1 MVNAYSLMPVLAQ
14 QLRKVAASRL
24 DKEVAAG
31 NVSYSDVDPRIP
43 RPMGSSGMAKRI
55 SRAEGMAPA
64 ARTPE
69 QVNRTRTLNDALFK
83 NQHARADRSIQ
94 GFVPRQPPQTE
105 RLVKGPQRRLEL
117 HDRMLPGMG
126 PASMDIGGDAIS
138 VYAPHT
144 SGQFI
149 RTFNEPAGAVRAGLH
164 VHPSITSETQ
174 NKFLVP
180 PADVDRTLNH
190 TIMQHEFGE
199 ADLLGAKNVTPFAS
213 HFGVQPITREQQAL
227 MGDPEAQAIMQKARA
242 SNPDDALVQRK
253 LREAGAT
260 PNSPLP
266 VEGRAA
272 RSVERNLAANPTQ
285 LNKATRAQT
294 LQRELQ
300 QQLATTTPHPS
311 GEAWD
316 LRNYSTVPQNVK
328 NYLGEHAPALKELPA
343 QLQSATKSPT
353 DKLRLLKDL
362 YTRMRPG
369 YGAVKNFLR

>member
-24 DKEVAAG
+24 DKEVSAG

-43 RPMGSSGMAKRI
+43 RPMGESGMAKRI

-83 NQHARADRSIQ
+83 NQHARADRSLE
-94 GFVPRQPPQTE
+94 GFAPRQSPQTE
-105 RLVKGPQRRLEL
+105 RLIIGAQRRLQL
-117 HDRMLPGMG
+117 HDKMLPGTG
-126 PASMDIGGDAIS
+126 PASMDIGGGAIS

-144 SGQFI
+144 SGQFV
-149 RTFNEPAGAVRAGLH
+149 RTFNEPGGAIRASLH

-174 NKFLVP
+174 NKLLLP

-199 ADLLGAKNVTPFAS
+199 ADLLGGRDVTPFAA

-227 MGDPEAQAIMQKARA
+227 VGDPEAQGVMQKLRAR
-242 SNPDDALVQRK
+242 NPDDALVQRK

-272 RSVERNLAANPTQ
+272 RSVERNLAANPMQ
-285 LNKATRAQT
+285 LNKATRAQA

-300 QQLATTTPHPS
+300 QQIASATEHPS
-311 GEAWD
+311 GNPWEV
-316 LRNYSTVPQNVK
+316 RNYTTVPRNIK
-328 NYLGEHAPALKELPA
+328 KYLGEHAPALKELPA
-343 QLQSATKSPT
+343 QLGGTIKSPT